1 MRRTARLLTVASL
14 TLGLAAGCAATPRP
28 TGTVKA
34 DLTLITREQIQE
46 MRFTNAYDAV
56 KGLRGDWI
64 RERGPE
70 SFRYPTEVQVYLD
83 GVRMVG
89 GVQTLQTIPSS
100 GIQFIRH
107 YNGLEATSRWGIDH
121 GGGVVF
127 VSTKVTRQG
136 AAGQP
141 PG

>member
-1 MRRTARLLTVASL
+1 MRRTALPLAVVSL
-14 TLGLAAGCAATPRP
+14 SLWLIVGCAAAPRP
-28 TGTVKA
+28 TGAAKA